1 MKFTIGKKLTSSF
14 LVLAFLVLLSGIIGI
29 AILNKVTQS
38 TDMVVKEKVPIQY
51 SVMKANL
58 IVKAIEKTMSE
69 YINSSSD
76 LAKKEQNLLA
86 QLDEFDMWISMLEY
100 GTSSNKFI
108 KSRSYKIYQALKLN
122 VIVPQSSKEMLKI
135 LNTLKKESAVLKK
148 GCTNLVLAHNEYLN
162 YSVTANGQNYPLPL
176 YLMML
181 EKQHIKIYA
190 ALENAVISTVRFDT
204 NTDPDKGMLGT
215 WIRTYKTKN
224 ERLNKLVKKVDKYN
238 KKVLDAIVKI
248 NADNSYEG
256 KARLL
261 GKSAGSA
268 GRITQLLGKIYD
280 FIIPVYQKLDAAKTE
295 KLNSLAQSAVK
306 IDKGFK
312 DLIKNA
318 EEEMA
323 FAQKNSESLRK
334 NGTTILIVLTIIA
347 VLIAATLGIYI
358 SRYLTK
364 NITALANVTKLIAKG
379 NLKNRVELSSKDE
392 LGDLASDTNAMTD
405 NLRSM
410 ISQITKFSEQLTT
423 SSSDLSD
430 LSSFMSKGTSNVTKR
445 AESVA
450 VAAEEMSTNMDS
462 VAATSEQAAANINTV
477 SIATDE
483 INSSINEISKNSEI
497 GNSITQ
503 EAVKKAGSA
512 TQKVNELGS
521 AAREI
526 SKVTEVISEISEQ
539 TNLLALN
546 ATIEAARAGEAGK
559 GFAVVASEIK
569 QLAIQT
575 KEATEDI
582 KKRIGSIQNSTS
594 DTAREIEGVT
604 QIIGD
609 INEIV
614 GTIAAAVE
622 EQSAT
627 TKEISQN
634 MGQASAGLLEVTEN
648 VSQSNLVSSEIA
660 KDISEVSANSNEVLP
675 NCELVSSNS
684 GELKKL
690 AKDLQKLV
698 GQFKL

>member
-1 MKFTIGKKLTSSF
+1 MRFTIGKKLTASF
-14 LVLAFLVLLSGIIGI
+14 SMLALLVLLSGIIGI
-29 AILNKVTQS
+29 VILNKVTHS

-51 SVMKANL
+51 SVMRANMT
-58 IVKAIEKTMSE
+58 VKAIEKTMSE
-69 YINSSSD
+69 YISDSSD
-76 LAKKEQNLLA
+76 LARKEQKLLA
-86 QLDEFDMWISMLEY
+86 QLDEFDMWISMLEH
-100 GTSSNKFI
+100 GTSSDKFI

-122 VIVPQSSKEMLKI
+122 VIVPQSSKKMLKT

-148 GCTNLVLAHNEYLN
+148 GCADLVLVHNEYVA
-162 YSVTANGQNYPLPL
+162 YSVTANGKNYDLPL

-181 EKQHIKIYA
+181 EKQHLKIYS
-190 ALENAVISTVRFDT
+190 ALENAIISVVHFDT
-204 NTDPDKGMLGT
+204 NTDPAKGMLGT
-215 WIRTYKTKN
+215 WIRTYKTENKK
-224 ERLNKLVKKVDKYN
+224 LNKSIKKLDKYN
-238 KKVLDAIVKI
+238 KKQLGTIVKV
-248 NADNSYEG
+248 NEVNNYDG

-261 GKSAGSA
+261 SKITGPAA
-268 GRITQLLGKIYD
+268 RITQILGKTYD
-280 FIIPVYQKLDAAKTE
+280 FIIPVYQKFDATKTE
-295 KLNSLAQSAVK
+295 RLNSLAQSAVK
-306 IDKGFK
+306 INKEFEN
-312 DLIKNA
+312 LIKNA

-323 FAQKNSESLRK
+323 FAQKNSELFRK

-347 VLIAATLGIYI
+347 VLIAAILGIYI

-364 NITALANVTKLIAKG
+364 NITALASVTKLIAKG
-379 NLKNRVELSSKDE
+379 DLKNRVDLSSKDE

-410 ISQITKFSEQLTT
+410 ISQITEFSEQLIN

-430 LSSFMSKGTSNVTKR
+430 LSFSMSKGTANVTKR

-450 VAAEEMSTNMDS
+450 VAAEEMSTNMDL
-462 VAATSEQAAANINTV
+462 VATTSEQAATNINTV

-497 GNSITQ
+497 GNSISQ
-503 EAVKKAGSA
+503 EAVKKAESA
-512 TQKVNELGS
+512 TQKVNELGR

-526 SKVTEVISEISEQ
+526 SKVTEAISEISDQ

-582 KKRIGSIQNSTS
+582 KKRIESIQNSTS
-594 DTAREIEGVT
+594 DTALEIKGVT

-660 KDISEVSANSNEVLP
+660 KDISEVSANSNKVLP
-675 NCELVSSNS
+675 DCELVSSNS

-690 AKDLQKLV
+690 ARDLQKLV